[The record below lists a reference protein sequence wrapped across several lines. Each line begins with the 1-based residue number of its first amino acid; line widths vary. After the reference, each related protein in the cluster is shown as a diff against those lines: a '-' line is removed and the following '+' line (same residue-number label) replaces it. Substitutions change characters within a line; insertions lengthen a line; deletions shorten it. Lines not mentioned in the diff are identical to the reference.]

1 MSKVEKTVRPNL
13 FKDFSGTLQVTVL
26 READITAEDV
36 ATFLSSAT
44 SNTLGVAASYG
55 PKGVLSALVLSTET
69 RCLRILFPSHV
80 SKKKQSPQSRT
91 PHNGRRL
98 LQTRILGNSTYTKL
112 AFDAER
118 VSCGLFLDH
127 GLRIASLV
135 DAEGL
140 ATPKESRGS
149 IGRLLE
155 VLGGDGKIE
164 KQLTV
169 RCFDRR
175 LQGNEEQEAVVLRA
189 WASWM
194 VSIGQAYGTSVSI
207 IPRIHTNHVD
217 DKVSTIVEIFYDTKC

>member
-69 RCLRILFPSHV
+69 RCLRILLLSHV

-98 LQTRILGNSTYTKL
+98 LQTRILGNPAYTKL

-127 GLRIASLV
+127 RLHIASLV

-140 ATPKESRGS
+140 VAPKPSRGS
-149 IGRLLE
+149 VARLIE

-194 VSIGQAYGTSVSI
+194 ISIGEGYVEKVSI
-207 IPRIHTNHVD
+207 IPRIHTNQVD
-217 DKVSTIVEIFYDTKC
+217 SGVSTIVDFFFET